1 MAYFMLTCKLVIHSN
16 CDFVGYSI
24 SLIACVLVLSLTQG
38 QDPMATSLWLMTV
51 YEVYKYYMCYCPPKQ
66 QELILCQVNNQAYA
80 HVILTLA
87 WVVCGERTLTSFLCY
102 VAIAITGVVEL
113 SLKS

>member
-1 MAYFMLTCKLVIHSN
+1 MAYFMLTCKYFTFIVIVN
-16 CDFVGYSI
+16 YVGYSI

-66 QELILCQVNNQAYA
+66 QELI
-80 HVILTLA
+80 
-87 WVVCGERTLTSFLCY
+87 VC
-102 VAIAITGVVEL
+102 
-113 SLKS
+113 